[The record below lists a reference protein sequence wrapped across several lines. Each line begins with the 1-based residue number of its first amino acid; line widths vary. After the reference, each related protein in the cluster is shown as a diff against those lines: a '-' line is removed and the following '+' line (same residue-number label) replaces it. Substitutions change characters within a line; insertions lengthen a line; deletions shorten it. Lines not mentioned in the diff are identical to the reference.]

1 MSISFTPEELLAITG
16 ATRTRGQCQTTIT
29 GIASLEAA
37 EAGDLSFLGN
47 AKYRAAVPTSRASL
61 ILLPE
66 DYEGSDPRAGQ
77 AYLFVKNP
85 SSALAAI
92 CSRIEQALWPKPQ
105 AGVHPTAV
113 VEAGAAIDPTASI
126 GPLCVV
132 QAGARI
138 GARTHLQAQVFV
150 GAGAQIGEDCW
161 LMPHSSVSAQC
172 ILGNR
177 VRLHPG
183 VVIGADGFG
192 YEFVAGRHEKVPQV
206 GTVILED
213 DVEVG
218 ANSTIDRAR
227 FSQTQVGE
235 GTKIDNLVMVGHNVT
250 IGKHCI
256 LCSQVGIAGST
267 TLEDYVVLGGQVGV
281 SGHLRVG
288 KAAKAGGQAGIIADV
303 EPGVFISGYPA
314 MPHRLASRLQV
325 LQRRLPD
332 LFKRVG
338 ELERQLGLP
347 DSPDPEPPKLKQDD
361 APPRLTHSSPTSAPP
376 IKRA

>member
-1 MSISFTPEELLAITG
+1 MSISLTSEALRAITG
-16 ATRTRGQCQTTIT
+16 ATRASGQTDATIT

-47 AKYRAAVPTSRASL
+47 AKYRTAVPTSRASL

-66 DYEGSDPRAGQ
+66 DYEGSEPSEGQ
-77 AYLFVKNP
+77 SYLFVKNP
-85 SSALAAI
+85 SAALASI
-92 CSRIEQALWPKPQ
+92 CSRIEQSLWPKPE

-113 VEAGAAIDPTASI
+113 IEPGAEIDPTATV

-132 QAGARI
+132 QAAARI

-161 LMPHSSVSAQC
+161 LMPHSAMSAQC
-172 ILGNR
+172 ILKAR

-183 VVIGADGFG
+183 AVIGADGFG
-192 YEFVAGRHEKVPQV
+192 YEFVEGRHEKIPQV
-206 GTVILED
+206 GTVVLED

-227 FSQTQVGE
+227 FSQTRVGE
-235 GTKIDNLVMVGHNVT
+235 GTKIDNLVQVGHNVT

-256 LCSQVGIAGST
+256 LCSQVGIAGSA
-267 TLEDYVVLGGQVGV
+267 TLEDYVILGGQVGV
-281 SGHLRVG
+281 SGHLRIG

-332 LFKRVG
+332 LFKRVDQ
-338 ELERQLGLP
+338 LEQ
-347 DSPDPEPPKLKQDD
+347 QF
-361 APPRLTHSSPTSAPP
+361 AQT
-376 IKRA
+376 

>member
-1 MSISFTPEELLAITG
+1 MSISLTPEELRAITG
-16 ATRTRGQCQTTIT
+16 ATRTSGQTHATIT

-47 AKYRAAVPTSRASL
+47 AKYRTAVPSSRASL

-66 DYEGSDPRAGQ
+66 DYEGSEPGEGQ
-77 AYLFVKNP
+77 CYFFVKNP
-85 SSALAAI
+85 SAALASI
-92 CSRIEQALWPKPQ
+92 CSRIEQSLWPKPQ

-113 VEAGAAIDPTASI
+113 VEAGAEIDPTATV

-132 QAGARI
+132 EEGARI

-150 GAGAQIGEDCW
+150 GAGAQVGDDCW
-161 LMPHSSVSAQC
+161 LMPHSAVSAQC
-172 ILGNR
+172 TLGNR

-183 VVIGADGFG
+183 AVIGADGFG
-192 YEFVAGRHEKVPQV
+192 YEFVEGRHEKIPQV
-206 GTVILED
+206 GTVVLED

-227 FSQTQVGE
+227 FSQTRVGE
-235 GTKIDNLVMVGHNVT
+235 GTKIDNLVQVGHNVV

-256 LCSQVGIAGST
+256 LCSQVGIAGSA
-267 TLEDYVVLGGQVGV
+267 TLEDYVILGGQVGV
-281 SGHLRVG
+281 SGHLRIG
-288 KAAKAGGQAGIIADV
+288 KAAKAGGQAGVIADV
-303 EPGVFISGYPA
+303 EPGAFISGYPA

-332 LFKRVG
+332 LFKRVDQ
-338 ELERQLGLP
+338 LEQQLA
-347 DSPDPEPPKLKQDD
+347 Q
-361 APPRLTHSSPTSAPP
+361 T
-376 IKRA
+376 

>member
-1 MSISFTPEELLAITG
+1 MSISLKPEEIRAITG
-16 ATRTRGQCQTTIT
+16 AARVSGQTPATIT
-29 GIASLEAA
+29 GVASLEAA

-47 AKYRAAVPTSRASL
+47 AKYRSAVPASRASL

-66 DYEGSDPRAGQ
+66 DYEGSEPSEGQ
-77 AYLFVKNP
+77 SYLFVKNP
-85 SSALAAI
+85 SAALASI
-92 CSRIEQALWPKPQ
+92 CSRIEQTLWPKPE
-105 AGVHPTAV
+105 AGVHSTAV
-113 VEAGAAIDPTASI
+113 VGASAQVDPTATV

-132 QAGARI
+132 EAGARI
-138 GARTHLQAQVFV
+138 GARAHLQAQVFV
-150 GAGAQIGEDCW
+150 GAGAVIGADCW
-161 LMPHSSVSAQC
+161 LMPHSAVSAQC
-172 ILGNR
+172 RLGSR

-192 YEFVAGRHEKVPQV
+192 YEFLNGRHEKVPQV
-206 GTVILED
+206 GTVVLED
-213 DVEVG
+213 DVEIG

-227 FSQTQVGE
+227 FSQTRVGE
-235 GTKIDNLVMVGHNVT
+235 GTKIDNLVQVGHNVT

-267 TLEDYVVLGGQVGV
+267 TLEDYVILGGQAGV
-281 SGHLRVG
+281 SGHLRIG

-314 MPHRLASRLQV
+314 MPHGLAIRLQV

-338 ELERQLGLP
+338 EIEQQL
-347 DSPDPEPPKLKQDD
+347 SSFS
-361 APPRLTHSSPTSAPP
+361 HSIAEDGSATIAPP
-376 IKRA
+376 IKRG

>member
-1 MSISFTPEELLAITG
+1 MSIFLKPEALRAMTG
-16 ATRTRGQCQTTIT
+16 ATRESGQTDVMIT

-37 EAGDLSFLGN
+37 GVGDLSFLGN

-66 DYEGSDPRAGQ
+66 DYEGSEPSAGQ
-77 AYLFVKNP
+77 LYLFVKNP
-85 SSALAAI
+85 SAALASI
-92 CSRIEQALWPKPQ
+92 CSRIEQVLWPKPE

-113 VEAGAAIDPTASI
+113 VEPGAQVDPTATV
-126 GPLCVV
+126 GPFCVV
-132 QAGARI
+132 QAGARV
-138 GARTHLQAQVFV
+138 GARTHLQAQVFM
-150 GAGAQIGEDCW
+150 GSGAQIGEDCW
-161 LMPHSSVSAQC
+161 LMPHSTVSAQC
-172 ILGNR
+172 IIGNR

-192 YEFVAGRHEKVPQV
+192 YEFVEGHHEKIPQV

-227 FSQTQVGE
+227 FSQTRVGE
-235 GTKIDNLVMVGHNVT
+235 GTKIDNLVQVGHNVI

-256 LCSQVGIAGST
+256 LCSQVGIAGSS

-281 SGHLRVG
+281 SGHLRIG

-303 EPGVFISGYPA
+303 EPGIFISGYPA

-332 LFKRVG
+332 LFKRVDQ
-338 ELERQLGLP
+338 LEQQLA
-347 DSPDPEPPKLKQDD
+347 Q
-361 APPRLTHSSPTSAPP
+361 
-376 IKRA
+376 I

>member
-1 MSISFTPEELLAITG
+1 MPISLKPEELRAMTG
-16 ATRTRGQCQTTIT
+16 ATREIGQCQTTIT
-29 GIASLEAA
+29 GIASLETA

-47 AKYRAAVPTSRASL
+47 AKYRAAVPSSRASL

-66 DYEGSDPRAGQ
+66 DYEGSEPSEGQ
-77 AYLFVKNP
+77 CYLFVKNP

-92 CSRIEQALWPKPQ
+92 CSRIEQSLWPKPE
-105 AGVHPTAV
+105 AGVHASAV
-113 VEAGAAIDPTASI
+113 IEAGAQVDPTATV

-138 GARTHLQAQVFV
+138 GARTHLQAQVFI
-150 GAGAQIGEDCW
+150 GAGAQIGDDCW
-161 LMPHSSVSAQC
+161 LMPHSTVSAQC
-172 ILGNR
+172 VLKNR

-192 YEFVAGRHEKVPQV
+192 YEFVEGRHQKVPQV
-206 GTVILED
+206 GTVVLED

-227 FSQTQVGE
+227 FSETRVGE
-235 GTKIDNLVMVGHNVT
+235 GTKIDNLVQVGHNVV

-267 TLEDYVVLGGQVGV
+267 TLEDYVILGGQVGV
-281 SGHLRVG
+281 SGHLRIG

-303 EPGVFISGYPA
+303 EPGVFVSGYPA

-332 LFKRVG
+332 LFKRVDQ
-338 ELERQLGLP
+338 LEQQLA
-347 DSPDPEPPKLKQDD
+347 Q
-361 APPRLTHSSPTSAPP
+361 T
-376 IKRA
+376 

>member
-1 MSISFTPEELLAITG
+1 MSISLKPEELRAITG
-16 ATRTRGQCQTTIT
+16 ATRASGQTDTTIT

-66 DYEGSDPRAGQ
+66 DYEGSEPSEGQ
-77 AYLFVKNP
+77 CYLFVKNP
-85 SSALAAI
+85 SAALASI
-92 CSRIEQALWPKPQ
+92 CLRIEQTLWPKPTP
-105 AGVHPTAV
+105 GVHPTAIVEAGAEIEPTATVGPLCV
-113 VEAGAAIDPTASI
+113 VEAGA
-126 GPLCVV
+126 
-132 QAGARI
+132 QI

-161 LMPHSSVSAQC
+161 LMPHSAVSAQC
-172 ILGNR
+172 IVKNR

-183 VVIGADGFG
+183 AVIGADGFG
-192 YEFVAGRHEKVPQV
+192 YEFVEGRHEKIPQV
-206 GTVILED
+206 GMVILED

-227 FSQTQVGE
+227 FSQTRVGE
-235 GTKIDNLVMVGHNVT
+235 GTKIDNLVMIGHNVT

-256 LCSQVGIAGST
+256 LCSQVGIAGSS
-267 TLEDYVVLGGQVGV
+267 TLEDYVILGGQVGV
-281 SGHLRVG
+281 SGHLRIG

-303 EPGVFISGYPA
+303 EPGIFISGYPA

-338 ELERQLGLP
+338 DLERQLGTNVP
-347 DSPDPEPPKLKQDD
+347 SADSD
-361 APPRLTHSSPTSAPP
+361 SAPV
-376 IKRA
+376 